1 MVILHYYRGMSGLS
15 TLKIRNNNTCKP
27 GKCSACEASVCNYLC
42 SLSTPWFCLFLCL
55 FWFVI
60 IAVAASY
67 LVFSVWITLY
77 IMHCTKISST
87 FAMPGNLVV
96 CFCFTNML
104 HLLCYLIISCKFFL
118 SLFSSLIKK
127 QCSFAIRS
135 KGLRIDRCVLL
146 L

>member
-1 MVILHYYRGMSGLS
+1 MVILHYYREMSGLS
-15 TLKIRNNNTCKP
+15 TLKIRKNNTCKP

-42 SLSTPWFCLFLCL
+42 SLSTPCFCLFFCL

-60 IAVAASY
+60 VAVAASY
-67 LVFSVWITLY
+67 LVFSVWIILY
-77 IMHCTKISST
+77 IMNCAKISSQ
-87 FAMPGNLVV
+87 FALPGNLVV

-104 HLLCYLIISCKFFL
+104 HLLCYLLISCIFCLFFL
-118 SLFSSLIKK
+118 SHKEAMHFS
-127 QCSFAIRS
+127 IRS